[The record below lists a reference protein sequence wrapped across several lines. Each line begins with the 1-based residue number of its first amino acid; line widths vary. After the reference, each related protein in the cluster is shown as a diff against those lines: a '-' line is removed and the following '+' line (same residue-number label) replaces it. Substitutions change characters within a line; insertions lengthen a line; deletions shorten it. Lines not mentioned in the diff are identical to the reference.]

1 MIKLLVVDD
10 ELDICDFVS
19 NFFKERNFEVFI
31 ANNGQEAIELVK
43 AEKPGIVL
51 LDMMMPVMDG
61 LEALKLIKE
70 IDDRINVIMVT
81 AVEDT
86 EMYEEAK
93 RHGAMEYITKP
104 LMLEQLERTVLTVSE
119 QIKMG

>member
-31 ANNGQEAIELVK
+31 ANNGQEAVELVK

-51 LDMMMPVMDG
+51 LDVMMPVMDG

>member
-1 MIKLLVVDD
+1 MMKLLVVDD
-10 ELDICDFVS
+10 EMDICDFVK
-19 NFFKERNFEVFI
+19 NFFKERNFNVFV
-31 ANNGQEAIELVK
+31 AHNGKEAVELVK
-43 AEKPGIVL
+43 TEKPGIVL
-51 LDMMMPVMDG
+51 LDMMMPIMDG

-70 IDDRINVIMVT
+70 IDDKINVIMVT

-104 LMLEQLERTVLTVSE
+104 LMLEQLERTVMAISE
-119 QIKMG
+119 QIKMS